1 MIIKN
6 NFDSKRALPINDDYK
21 KIGKGSNNI
30 DKKIEEKDK
39 INPFYKIENNTDR
52 ENDEDEVR
60 DKWDFF
66 K

>member
-30 DKKIEEKDK
+30 DKK
-39 INPFYKIENNTDR
+39 R
-52 ENDEDEVR
+52 
-60 DKWDFF
+60 
-66 K
+66 

>member
-52 ENDEDEVR
+52 ENDEDELR